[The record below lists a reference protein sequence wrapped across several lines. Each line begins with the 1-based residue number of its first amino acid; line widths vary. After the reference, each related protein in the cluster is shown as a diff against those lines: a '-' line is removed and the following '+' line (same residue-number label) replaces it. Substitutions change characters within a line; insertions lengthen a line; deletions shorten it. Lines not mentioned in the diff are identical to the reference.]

1 MTCLTNFKKDLL
13 IFSALLITVLNSITT
28 ISMAQTETVLANGI
42 NCYLPEGKYYFN
54 SDIPTPSS
62 VLGFNVGDQYA
73 DWNDILKYMKALDQV
88 SDRVSIREYGETY
101 QHRRFI
107 QVVITSVENQRNL
120 ETLQKEHLQS
130 IQKAWEGNSKGESG
144 DLSKTPV
151 FVNLMNSIHGN
162 EASGA
167 NASLILAYF
176 FTAVENPDILKL
188 LDNTIIIITPGLNPD
203 GINRFASWVNSSR
216 SFCDIA
222 DLNSRE
228 FSEPWPS
235 SRTNHYWAD
244 CNRDWLSVQHPEG
257 LNAVKMY
264 RAWLP
269 NVVVDQHEQGGDGK
283 GFYFSPGHPLRT
295 HPDISDE
302 NQKLTSEI
310 TSYIASG
317 FDKAGVLYYSKDGYD
332 DFFVGKGATYGDIN
346 GSIAILVEQLASRGF
361 MRPTSMG
368 NLSFPATV
376 KNQVFAGYYSIIAA
390 YSLKDKLIEY
400 QRSFF
405 ANLSRSASKDK
416 TQGYIFTT
424 DGLKGIAHYF
434 LTNMQSHNIEVYRLK
449 KDCTADGRT
458 FKAND
463 SYVIPVNQ
471 INYNIIKTMW
481 EEMKNYRDS
490 TFYDISTWTFPYAY
504 NLRYCTVENISGL
517 IGNKVDSVQII
528 TGKIKGGK
536 SSYAYIF
543 DNSEYF
549 TPKLI
554 FELLNRDLYLRISD
568 RQFTSMDAGFKP
580 GSIVIPVAGQPLD
593 GEELYSLL
601 ERLSLENG
609 VDIISMKSGLMKDY
623 DLGSPVFKVLRK
635 PEIAM
640 IVGKGMGI
648 PESGEIWH
656 MLDQRFKIP
665 VTLIDHTLL
674 PNTDLRKYNVI
685 IFADGMLSN
694 SSIGSFAENL
704 KRWIRDGGVLIA
716 TGNSYTITNE
726 AKLTGIKT
734 LPAVKKDSFD
744 GVILKCIFNKHN
756 PLGWGCDNTYIPIM
770 RTVPVVINKAE
781 LKSSNVDIF
790 MTYSDA
796 PYLSGCISQNNL
808 ERISGTPAIITE
820 TVGKGKIIYIADD
833 LNFRSYWLGG
843 SKIFM
848 NAIFFGYL

>member
-1 MTCLTNFKKDLL
+1 
-13 IFSALLITVLNSITT
+13 
-28 ISMAQTETVLANGI
+28 
-42 NCYLPEGKYYFN
+42 
-54 SDIPTPSS
+54 
-62 VLGFNVGDQYA
+62 
-73 DWNDILKYMKALDQV
+73 
-88 SDRVSIREYGETY
+88 
-101 QHRRFI
+101 
-107 QVVITSVENQRNL
+107 
-120 ETLQKEHLQS
+120 
-130 IQKAWEGNSKGESG
+130 
-144 DLSKTPV
+144 
-151 FVNLMNSIHGN
+151 
-162 EASGA
+162 
-167 NASLILAYF
+167 
-176 FTAVENPDILKL
+176 
-188 LDNTIIIITPGLNPD
+188 
-203 GINRFASWVNSSR
+203 
-216 SFCDIA
+216 
-222 DLNSRE
+222 
-228 FSEPWPS
+228 
-235 SRTNHYWAD
+235 
-244 CNRDWLSVQHPEG
+244 
-257 LNAVKMY
+257 
-264 RAWLP
+264 
-269 NVVVDQHEQGGDGK
+269 
-283 GFYFSPGHPLRT
+283 
-295 HPDISDE
+295 
-302 NQKLTSEI
+302 
-310 TSYIASG
+310 
-317 FDKAGVLYYSKDGYD
+317 
-332 DFFVGKGATYGDIN
+332 
-346 GSIAILVEQLASRGF
+346 
-361 MRPTSMG
+361 
-368 NLSFPATV
+368 
-376 KNQVFAGYYSIIAA
+376 
-390 YSLKDKLIEY
+390 
-400 QRSFF
+400 
-405 ANLSRSASKDK
+405 
-416 TQGYIFTT
+416 
-424 DGLKGIAHYF
+424 
-434 LTNMQSHNIEVYRLK
+434 
-449 KDCTADGRT
+449 
-458 FKAND
+458 
-463 SYVIPVNQ
+463 
-471 INYNIIKTMW
+471 
-481 EEMKNYRDS
+481 
-490 TFYDISTWTFPYAY
+490 
-504 NLRYCTVENISGL
+504 
-517 IGNKVDSVQII
+517 
-528 TGKIKGGK
+528 
-536 SSYAYIF
+536 
-543 DNSEYF
+543 

-704 KRWIRDGGVLIA
+704 NRWVRDGGVLIA